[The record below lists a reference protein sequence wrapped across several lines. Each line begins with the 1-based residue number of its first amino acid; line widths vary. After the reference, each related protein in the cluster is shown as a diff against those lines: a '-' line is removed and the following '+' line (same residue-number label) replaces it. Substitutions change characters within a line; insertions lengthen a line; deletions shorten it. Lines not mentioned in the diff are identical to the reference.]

1 MIMRTI
7 THSVVRALDKNGGTE
22 EALPRES
29 HVRVT
34 WAVAGTD
41 DEMVTA

>member
-7 THSVVRALDKNGGTE
+7 THTVVRALDKNGVAE
-22 EALPRES
+22 EALPREN

-41 DEMVTA
+41 DDFV